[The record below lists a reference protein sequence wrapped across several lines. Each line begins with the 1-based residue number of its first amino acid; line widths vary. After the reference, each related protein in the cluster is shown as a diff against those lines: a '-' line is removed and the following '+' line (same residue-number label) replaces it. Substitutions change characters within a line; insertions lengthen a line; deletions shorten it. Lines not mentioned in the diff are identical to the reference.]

1 MFDIGNRV
9 HRRAAKLPNAFGD
22 AVHAVDIGL
31 TELTTMGVD
40 RQPAADLDRT
50 VGDEVLGVAF
60 AAEPQLLQLNQRE
73 RREVV
78 VKDGGLNIVG
88 CNPDCSHSCLPTRPI
103 SGSPNS
109 GR

>member
-9 HRRAAKLPNAFGD
+9 HRRASKLPNAFGD
-22 AVHAVDIGL
+22 AVHAVDVGL

-50 VGDEVLGVAF
+50 VGDEVLGLAF

-73 RREVV
+73 GSEVV
-78 VKDGGLNIVG
+78 VEDRGLDICG
-88 CNPDCSHSCLPTRPI
+88 LQSRLLPQLPA
-103 SGSPNS
+103 
-109 GR
+109 